1 MDGEEKM
8 KNFWKSEFFL
18 KLASVFAA
26 ILLWIFVVYQE
37 NPIHETWLSDLP
49 VSYVN
54 HSSNLQNG
62 KLLITEGKNS
72 KVDLKIRG
80 RRNELAS
87 AKASNITCT
96 VDLGNISGEGS
107 YTLPIDVNIAAN
119 GVELVSKDPYS
130 VTVVVDKVVTKEKE
144 VTVNITGT
152 AKNGFVA
159 GEIESSPTSVKLT
172 GPQSLINSVETA
184 VSTVDVTD
192 ASEDIQGLYK
202 IKLYDAS
209 GKEIT
214 DETISKNIEYCDIKC
229 PVFSTKEVSIMPFLS
244 EQTNYLGQA
253 VTVVSKNPSV
263 ITLVGRKEK
272 LDQIDTIFTETIS
285 AYDILGTV
293 TLKVNL
299 DFGGIPNDVYAQGN
313 VNAVE
318 LVLMAEP
325 DNSEQSGEN
334 GQNTGK
340 NENSGKENK
349 DANS

>member
-18 KLASVFAA
+18 KCASVFAA

-37 NPIHETWLSDLP
+37 SPIHETWLSDLP

-62 KLLITEGKNS
+62 KLLITEGNES

-80 RRNELAS
+80 RRNELSS
-87 AKASNITCT
+87 AKASNVTCT
-96 VDLGNISGEGS
+96 VDLGDIASEGS
-107 YTLPIDVNIAAN
+107 YTLPIEVNIAAN

-130 VTVVVDKVVTKEKE
+130 VTVVVDRVVTKEKD

-152 AKNGFVA
+152 PKSGYVA
-159 GEIESSPTSVKLT
+159 GKIESATTSVKLT
-172 GPQSLINSVETA
+172 GPQSLINEVETA

-192 ASEDIQGLYK
+192 ASVDIEGLYK

-229 PVFSTKEVSIMPFLS
+229 PILATKDVSIMPFLS
-244 EQTNYLGQA
+244 EQTNHLGQA
-253 VTVVSKNPSV
+253 VTVVSKTPST

-285 AYDILGTV
+285 AHDILGTV

-299 DFGGIPNDVYAQGN
+299 DFGGIPNDVYAQGDIN
-313 VNAVE
+313 TVE
-318 LVLMAEP
+318 LVLMAES
-325 DNSEQSGEN
+325 DSEQNGDNQQNAEN
-334 GQNTGK
+334 NVEENTDV
-340 NENSGKENK
+340 NS
-349 DANS
+349 